1 MSGDVAEVLV
11 ARMRSDPRFRDLLTR
26 DPRRALRG
34 QGLTREQVER
44 VLGTLADETSAS
56 VGDAEAGLAA
66 LAP

>member
-1 MSGDVAEVLV
+1 MSGDVAEILV
-11 ARMRSDPRFRDLLTR
+11 ARMRTDPRFRELLTR

-44 VLGTLADETSAS
+44 VLGTLAADLTAPTR
-56 VGDAEAGLAA
+56 DAEPGLAA